1 MGLLARDGFH
11 GFRSCAAVVEVL
23 VAVVDAV
30 GAFVDA
36 HDGRLAEWVLGAI
49 RVIVGDVD
57 VHGLSLVVKSD
68 DEGFLVRVPVDAIA

>member
-1 MGLLARDGFH
+1 
-11 GFRSCAAVVEVL
+11 
-23 VAVVDAV
+23 VDAV

-49 RVIVGDVD
+49 RVIVGDID